1 MSAVIAPTDKMKD
14 VLKRT
19 TSEAKSAVNKVCMY
33 VCNVYYVCN
42 VCIVCNMCRVR

>member
-19 TSEAKSAVNKVCMY
+19 TSEAKSAVNKVRMCVMC
-33 VCNVYYVCN
+33 VMCALCVYHV
-42 VCIVCNMCRVR
+42 